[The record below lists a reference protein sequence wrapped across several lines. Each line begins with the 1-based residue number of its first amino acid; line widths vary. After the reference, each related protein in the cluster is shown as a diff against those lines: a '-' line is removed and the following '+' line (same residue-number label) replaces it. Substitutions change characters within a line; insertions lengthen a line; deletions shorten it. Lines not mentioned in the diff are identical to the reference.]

1 MRRYTDTLRR
11 CGRDPLHPVSLT
23 TTPPT
28 VRYGWTLLAVLLL
41 GLTVLRLVV
50 RSNLDIDLHYDE
62 AQYAVWSMQPDWG
75 YYSKPPLIAW
85 AIAAARGVCGDSAF
99 CVRLPSA
106 IAFTVTPLLVF
117 ALGRELWPYRP
128 SVAWLGAG
136 LFTLAPLTNFYALFM
151 TTDSLLLLCWSAAL
165 LVLVRAIR
173 LGGGWWPLLGI
184 ALGFGLLAK
193 YTMGIFAV
201 SSVMVLWL
209 MPQLRRVLVLPGPW
223 MALFI
228 AVLMFAPNLWW
239 NAVHDFPTW
248 HHTAEIAQIDRAGN
262 GLGGL
267 FEFIGAQIVIFGP
280 LAFAAAAYSVRR
292 GLQAPVAPTDIG
304 PGQAMPIPALRF
316 LVCFA
321 VPFLVIICVQAG
333 LSRAFANWAAPAY
346 VAGSLLAASALLA
359 TRLRWLIAA
368 ALGTSL
374 LLSALAYG
382 HEALARA
389 AGLNWEGP
397 LHEVRGWSKL
407 GRQVDALAQQHH
419 ATLVLDDRKLA
430 SEMGFYAGTSG
441 RTLRI
446 WNPTGARQNQFQ
458 MTRDLRDL
466 PKRDGAFLVISRR
479 ELQPALSAAFAE
491 VTPLP
496 VELSM
501 SSGHRTT
508 PLRVWLA
515 RDFSAYR

>member
-1 MRRYTDTLRR
+1 MAVWAPIKPALPVTMMRMLSPCVRPQRRLEMRRYTDTLRR

-201 SSVMVLWL
+201 SSVMALWL

-321 VPFLVIICVQAG
+321 VPFLAIICVQAG

-346 VAGSLLAASALLA
+346 HPPPLADRRRAGDIATPERTGLRPRSAGARGRLRATAVPTARCRRDWAGVAAGVEETRRVFYGIRTGRRLRKTANGSDDASALQQ
-359 TRLRWLIAA
+359 TMRSRGLR
-368 ALGTSL
+368 
-374 LLSALAYG
+374 
-382 HEALARA
+382 RC
-389 AGLNWEGP
+389 
-397 LHEVRGWSKL
+397 
-407 GRQVDALAQQHH
+407 
-419 ATLVLDDRKLA
+419 
-430 SEMGFYAGTSG
+430 
-441 RTLRI
+441 
-446 WNPTGARQNQFQ
+446 
-458 MTRDLRDL
+458 
-466 PKRDGAFLVISRR
+466 
-479 ELQPALSAAFAE
+479 
-491 VTPLP
+491 
-496 VELSM
+496 
-501 SSGHRTT
+501 
-508 PLRVWLA
+508 
-515 RDFSAYR
+515 